1 MPIFF
6 LEGGY
11 SNGVSWRAQLRK
23 AEAGLKNLVTINI
36 SARLK

>member
-6 LEGGY
+6 LVGGY

-23 AEAGLKNLVTINI
+23 HILNPSSFVPILHHAY
-36 SARLK
+36 